1 MITGRGYNEIRIGD
15 EFPSAMTMTETHL
28 VIGGGLFGDI
38 NPLHVNQQFAENGP
52 FGGRIAHGFL
62 TSAFMAAPL
71 GHVFYETAVAYV
83 EHTCRFTAPVRP
95 GDTLNTVWKI
105 VAMEDRPKHH
115 GGLVHLEGVCRNQN
129 GIRVAEAKAQFLVR
143 NVDPR

>member
-1 MITGRGYNEIRIGD
+1 MIVGRGYDEITIGD

-38 NPLHVNQQFAENGP
+38 NPLHVNQQYAEQSP

-71 GHVFYETAVAYV
+71 GHVFYDTAVAYV
-83 EHTCRFTAPVRP
+83 EHTCRFKAPVRP

-105 VAMEDRPKHH
+105 VAMEDRPKHQ
-115 GGLVHLEGVCRNQN
+115 GGLVHLEGRCVNQS
-129 GIRVAEAKAQFLVR
+129 GGVVAEAKAQFLVR
-143 NVDPR
+143 NNAPR